1 MQFALL
7 LVSVALVAAGGARGL
22 VAIDRRQSPVDV
34 PAACTSTCQN
44 VVNEGNAGCPQSQC
58 CTNTFITEYYNC
70 FSCIGSNLPSFDYA
84 PEQTALNQL
93 WAACETAGYSLSPPP
108 ALPGQTA
115 PTSGVDAASSS
126 GKTTAKVHLLRVFLL
141 FLLSQRLQL
150 HPYLRLLLP
159 LLLAM
164 PQPVLPLERSLLQQV
179 ALLGKFKCMPAR
191 S

>member
-126 GKTTAKVHLLRVFLL
+126 APAASPVPTSATTTASGNATTSTTSGAQPTSTSGATREVQVHAREILG
-141 FLLSQRLQL
+141 
-150 HPYLRLLLP
+150 
-159 LLLAM
+159 LALIWAVH
-164 PQPVLPLERSLLQQV
+164 QVL
-179 ALLGKFKCMPAR
+179 
-191 S
+191 